1 MQKQFEI
8 TQQFRG
14 ATLGVI
20 ENLSDEQLLTIP
32 EGFKNNI
39 LWNLGHMV
47 LSHQYFVNAPS
58 GLDVNVPE
66 AMAAGFGRGTS
77 PSDWESTPDIADIKA
92 LAMSTM
98 AQLEADIKDNK
109 FQNYG
114 GMNVGVQLET
124 VEDAA
129 TFMCFHEGEHF
140 GIIKTLANIV

>member
-14 ATLGVI
+14 ATLGTI
-20 ENLSDEQLLTIP
+20 ENLTDEQLLAIP

-39 LWNLGHMV
+39 LWNLGHMIV
-47 LSHQYFVNAPS
+47 SHQFFIYAPA
-58 GLDVNVPE
+58 GLDVNIPE
-66 AMAAGFGRGTS
+66 EMAASFSRCTS
-77 PSDWESTPDIADIKA
+77 PSDWESTPDIAEIKA

-98 AQLEADIKDNK
+98 AILEADIKANK

-124 VEDAA
+124 VDDAA
-129 TFMCFHEGEHF
+129 TFICFHEGEHF
-140 GIIKTLANIV
+140 GIIKAIANLV